1 MCIRDSFGRALFALH
16 RLATDGAACREDLAD
31 VLFSPIAGV
40 PVMRARRIDAELRAD
55 RLADPRE
62 KCAELRA
69 ASETFSYLED
79 LASDPEAAVVAG
91 ALEDAIRALPGV
103 SEAYRHEQLAALGV
117 AREVLQAATRMGRG
131 AGACM
136 AVLAQASVD
145 VSRAGTSG
153 VGVADAD
160 VLVCDLAF
168 AATLPPRSC
177 DVLVLCDMTNACRPR
192 CV

>member
-1 MCIRDSFGRALFALH
+1 
-16 RLATDGAACREDLAD
+16 
-31 VLFSPIAGV
+31 
-40 PVMRARRIDAELRAD
+40 MRARRIDAELRAD

-145 VSRAGTSG
+145 VSRAGTS
-153 VGVADAD
+153 AWAWRMPT
-160 VLVCDLAF
+160 CSS
-168 AATLPPRSC
+168 ATWRSRPPCLPVRATCSC
-177 DVLVLCDMTNACRPR
+177 SAT
-192 CV
+192 